1 VSPGGVSSE
10 GGVVMKR
17 LSMGVESAKV
27 LRQIVCDCCQVLA
40 LRYDSI
46 IRWGWGYKALRVG
59 MMEAVISVVEGR
71 KVWVFHLLVWTK
83 LGKGDFKLTWIE
95 GSQHLGTDLLSS
107 LTV

>member
-1 VSPGGVSSE
+1 
-10 GGVVMKR
+10 
-17 LSMGVESAKV
+17 
-27 LRQIVCDCCQVLA
+27 
-40 LRYDSI
+40 
-46 IRWGWGYKALRVG
+46 